1 MRNLTGRYRRRK
13 KQRNRENYK
22 IFRKG
27 DKMRKTKIEQEI
39 LQLETKIKNL
49 TKQNKKLIENGRNY
63 YKELQE
69 FKKMDSN
76 FLKRVEFKEGAIKIN
91 KLLNENM
98 EDLLTSLS
106 YMEGDETTINSL
118 KIILNKLK
126 ECHDKVEK
134 ILKIKEESKKIME
147 VEYE

>member
-1 MRNLTGRYRRRK
+1 
-13 KQRNRENYK
+13 
-22 IFRKG
+22 
-27 DKMRKTKIEQEI
+27 MRKTKIEQEI

-106 YMEGDETTINSL
+106 YMEGDKTTINGL
-118 KIILNKLK
+118 KIISNKLK
-126 ECHDKVEK
+126 ECYDKIEK
-134 ILKIKEESKKIME
+134 ILKTKEESKKIME

>member
-1 MRNLTGRYRRRK
+1 
-13 KQRNRENYK
+13 
-22 IFRKG
+22 
-27 DKMRKTKIEQEI
+27 MRKIKIEQEI
-39 LQLETKIKNL
+39 LRLETKIKDL
-49 TKQNKKLIENGRNY
+49 TKRNKKLIENERNY

>member
-1 MRNLTGRYRRRK
+1 
-13 KQRNRENYK
+13 
-22 IFRKG
+22 
-27 DKMRKTKIEQEI
+27 MRKTKIEQEI

-98 EDLLTSLS
+98 EDLLTSLI
-106 YMEGDETTINSL
+106 YMEGDKTTINGL
-118 KIILNKLK
+118 KIISNKLK
-126 ECHDKVEK
+126 ECYDKVEK
-134 ILKIKEESKKIME
+134 ILKTKEESKKIME

>member
-1 MRNLTGRYRRRK
+1 
-13 KQRNRENYK
+13 
-22 IFRKG
+22 
-27 DKMRKTKIEQEI
+27 MRKTKIEQEI

-106 YMEGDETTINSL
+106 YMEGDKTTINGL
-118 KIILNKLK
+118 KIISNKLK
-126 ECHDKVEK
+126 ECYDKVEK
-134 ILKIKEESKKIME
+134 ILKTKEESKKIME

>member
-1 MRNLTGRYRRRK
+1 
-13 KQRNRENYK
+13 
-22 IFRKG
+22 
-27 DKMRKTKIEQEI
+27 MRKTKIEQEI

-106 YMEGDETTINSL
+106 YMEGDKTTINSL
-118 KIILNKLK
+118 KIISNKLK
-126 ECHDKVEK
+126 ECYDKVEK
-134 ILKIKEESKKIME
+134 ILKTKEESKKIME
-147 VEYE
+147 VEYD

>member
-1 MRNLTGRYRRRK
+1 
-13 KQRNRENYK
+13 
-22 IFRKG
+22 
-27 DKMRKTKIEQEI
+27 MRKTKIEQEI
-39 LQLETKIKNL
+39 LRLETKIKYL
-49 TKQNKKLIENGRNY
+49 TKRNKKLIENGRNY

-98 EDLLTSLS
+98 EDLLTSLI
-106 YMEGDETTINSL
+106 YMEGDKTTINGL
-118 KIILNKLK
+118 KIISNKLK
-126 ECHDKVEK
+126 ECYDKVEK
-134 ILKIKEESKKIME
+134 ILKTKEESKKIME

>member
-1 MRNLTGRYRRRK
+1 MQKLNLDKNELHYVK
-13 KQRNRENYK
+13 KMVLNKEGNLKSNYLQ
-22 IFRKG
+22 
-27 DKMRKTKIEQEI
+27 IEQEI
-39 LQLETKIKNL
+39 LRLETKIKDL
-49 TKQNKKLIENGRNY
+49 TKRNKKLIENERNY

>member
-1 MRNLTGRYRRRK
+1 
-13 KQRNRENYK
+13 
-22 IFRKG
+22 
-27 DKMRKTKIEQEI
+27 MRKTKIEQEI
-39 LQLETKIKNL
+39 LRLETKIKYL
-49 TKQNKKLIENGRNY
+49 TKRNKKLIENGRNY

-134 ILKIKEESKKIME
+134 ILFYPKTLTTFLSSIFRLPTSDF
-147 VEYE
+147 